1 MIDEPRSLVFMDVST
16 SRRTNLLCLI
26 GQLGN
31 GGTERQLY
39 LFLKHLDR
47 ARIQPLV
54 VVSDEPRGS
63 WRERIEGELG
73 VPVVFLGG
81 VPAPLKLWRFWRLIR
96 QVRPQVVF
104 SWSFFTNGF
113 RLATGRTPFV
123 GSLRQQLDAE
133 RRQLSAGRV
142 RISLECPRLVVNSAK
157 LADDLRE
164 AEVNENR
171 ILLIHNIYEPMSRP
185 LPDRAALRRELGL
198 PPDAVV
204 VAGVGRDSPTKNW
217 PFFLDTFAAAKEK
230 CPSLHALLI
239 GSGGPALLP
248 AIREKG
254 LAEAFTVTG
263 EVPEAR
269 RLLPAAD
276 IFFLSSRAE
285 GLPNVLLEAAD
296 AGCAILATDV
306 GGVRDILE
314 KSEIRNPKSQV
325 DVDIPAGKIVNSDDS
340 TEAVTGMI
348 RLATSPQERQAMADQ
363 AHAAL
368 QRFTPGAIMKQY
380 LQALGMGG
388 SLH

>member
-1 MIDEPRSLVFMDVST
+1 MAPRTPLPAD
-16 SRRTNLLCLI
+16 LLCLI

-47 ARIQPLV
+47 ARIRPLV
-54 VVSDEPRGS
+54 VVSDEPRGP

-73 VPVVFLGG
+73 VSVIFLGG
-81 VPAPLKLWRFWRLIR
+81 VSAPLKLWRFWRLVQ

-113 RLATGRTPFV
+113 RLATGKTPFL

-142 RISLECPRLVVNSAK
+142 RLSLGSPKLVVNSAK
-157 LADDLRE
+157 LAEELRDAGVSE
-164 AEVNENR
+164 ER
-171 ILLIHNIYEPMSRP
+171 IVLIHNIYEPMPRP
-185 LPDRAALRRELGL
+185 LPDRLAVRRELGL
-198 PPDAVV
+198 PPNAVV

-217 PFFLDTFAAAKEK
+217 PFFLETFAAAKK
-230 CPSLHALLI
+230 ACPSLHALLV
-239 GSGGPALLP
+239 GSGGPALRS
-248 AIREKG
+248 AIQEKG
-254 LAEAFTVTG
+254 LAAAFTLTG

-269 RLLPAAD
+269 RLLPTAD

-306 GGVRDILE
+306 GGVRDILG
-314 KSEIRNPKSQV
+314 KSEIRNPKSQA
-325 DVDIPAGKIVNSDDS
+325 DVDIPAGIVVASDDS
-340 TEAVTGMI
+340 TEAVAGMI
-348 RLATSPQERQAMADQ
+348 RLANLPEERQAMVG
-363 AHAAL
+363 HALARL
-368 QRFTPGAIMKQY
+368 QRFTPDAIMKQY
-380 LQALGMGG
+380 WQALGMGE

>member
-1 MIDEPRSLVFMDVST
+1 MSRCASST
-16 SRRTNLLCLI
+16 VDLLCLI

-31 GGTERQLY
+31 GGTERQLH

-47 ARIQPLV
+47 ARIRPLV
-54 VVSDEPRGS
+54 VVSDAGEGL
-63 WRERIEGELG
+63 WRQRIEGELG
-73 VPVVFLGG
+73 VPVVSLGG
-81 VPAPLKLWRFWRLIR
+81 LSAPGKLWRCHQLVSRH
-96 QVRPQVVF
+96 RPRVVF

-113 RLATGRTPFV
+113 RLATGGIPFV
-123 GSLRQQLDAE
+123 GSLRQQLAAE
-133 RRQLSAGRV
+133 RRQLPGWRV
-142 RISLECPRLVVNSAK
+142 RLGLGSPKLVVNSAK
-157 LADDLRE
+157 LAEELRDAGVPE
-164 AEVNENR
+164 ER
-171 ILLIHNIYEPMSRP
+171 IVLIHNIYEPMPRP

-217 PFFLDTFAAAKEK
+217 PFFLETFAATKKA
-230 CPSLHALLI
+230 CPSLHALLV

-248 AIREKG
+248 AIRERR
-254 LAEAFTVTG
+254 LEAAFTLTG

-276 IFFLSSRAE
+276 LFFLSSRAE

-306 GGVRDILE
+306 GGVRDILG
-314 KSEIRNPKSQV
+314 KYEITNPKSQT
-325 DVDIPAGKIVNSDDS
+325 DVDTPAGRIVNSDDS

-348 RLATSPQERQAMADQ
+348 RLASMPEERQAMANHT
-363 AHAAL
+363 HAAL
-368 QRFTPGAIMKQY
+368 QRFTPDAIMKQY

-388 SLH
+388 SLNTPEGL